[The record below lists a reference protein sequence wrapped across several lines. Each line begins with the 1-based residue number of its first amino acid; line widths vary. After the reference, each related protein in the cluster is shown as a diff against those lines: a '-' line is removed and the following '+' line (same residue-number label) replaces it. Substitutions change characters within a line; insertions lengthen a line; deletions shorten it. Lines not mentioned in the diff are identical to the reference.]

1 MPNPRLAHRYAKSL
15 VDLSTEKNQLE
26 TIYADMKLLQTICKS
41 NKDFVN
47 VLQSPIIHHSVKTK
61 IIEAVVT
68 GKVSDLTALFLKLLV
83 SKGREFELPEIVTA
97 FIEQYNAIKGIH
109 KVKLTTAV
117 ALSDDLKNSIASK
130 AATEGGLGKVELEAN
145 VDESLIGG
153 FVLEFN
159 NNLVDASIARD
170 LRDIKQ
176 QFSKNIYVNTM
187 R

>member
-15 VDLSTEKNQLE
+15 IDLSTEKNQLE
-26 TIYADMKLLQTICKS
+26 LAYADMKFLQSICKS

-47 VLQSPIIHHSVKTK
+47 VLQSPIIMPSTK
-61 IIEAVVT
+61 IKILEAVVSSSI
-68 GKVSDLTALFLKLLV
+68 SDISNLFLKLLV

-97 FIEQYNAIKGIH
+97 FIDQYNSIKGIH
-109 KVKLTTAV
+109 QVKLTTAI
-117 ALSDDLKNSIASK
+117 ALSEELKQAIATK
-130 AATEGGLGKVELEAN
+130 AAKDGGLGKVELEAK

-153 FVLEFN
+153 FVLEYN

-170 LRDIKQ
+170 LRDIKK
-176 QFSKNIYVNTM
+176 QFAKNVYVPAL

>member
-15 VDLSTEKNQLE
+15 IDLSTQKNQLE
-26 TIYADMKLLQTICKS
+26 TVYADMKLLQSICKS
-41 NKDFVN
+41 NKDFVS
-47 VLQSPIIHHSVKTK
+47 VLQSPIIHHTKKIK
-61 IIEAVVT
+61 IIETVLT
-68 GKVSDLTALFLKLLV
+68 THISDLSGLFLKLLV
-83 SKGREFELPEIVTA
+83 SKGREFELPEIVIS
-97 FIEQYNAIKGIH
+97 FIDQYNSIKGIH

-117 ALSDDLKNSIASK
+117 VLSEEIKTSIANK
-130 AATEGGLGKVELEAN
+130 AAKEGGLGKVELDVH

-170 LRDIKQ
+170 LRDIRKQ
-176 QFSKNIYVNTM
+176 FNKNIYVSSM